1 MADQMDE
8 LMEFSVK
15 FSRRFGFNRN
25 SLLPQRLIHFFV
37 HKKYEMKKFLLPAII
52 ALFSFK
58 TIADEWKTVTLID
71 KVTVSLPGTA
81 TEDRSKGIPM
91 QKVVLADSTEI
102 DAFALD
108 YSTFGLTEQTLQQMA
123 GTDAF
128 KQQMETGI
136 SMQPGV
142 KLVKNESGKFADK
155 YTSYKMVLGVDKDGY
170 KGTVNQQ
177 TVFYKQYGITLIYK
191 PGKKGEDAALRDKLF
206 SSLKIAE

>member
-1 MADQMDE
+1 
-8 LMEFSVK
+8 
-15 FSRRFGFNRN
+15 
-25 SLLPQRLIHFFV
+25 
-37 HKKYEMKKFLLPAII
+37 MKKMLIAAVV
-52 ALFSFK
+52 ALFSFT
-58 TIADEWKTVTLID
+58 TIADNWKTVTLID

-81 TEDRSKGIPM
+81 TGDKSKGIPM

-102 DAFALD
+102 NALALD
-108 YSTFGLTEQTLQQMA
+108 YTTFGLTEQTLTQMA
-123 GTDAF
+123 GTDMF

-142 KLVKNESGKFADK
+142 KLVKNESGKYADK
-155 YTSYKMVLGVDKDGY
+155 YASYKMTLDVDKDGY

-206 SSLKIAE
+206 NSLKIVE